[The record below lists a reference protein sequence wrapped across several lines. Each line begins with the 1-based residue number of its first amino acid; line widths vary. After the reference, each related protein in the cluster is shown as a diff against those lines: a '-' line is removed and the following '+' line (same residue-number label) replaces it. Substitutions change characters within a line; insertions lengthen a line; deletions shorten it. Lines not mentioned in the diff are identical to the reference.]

1 MQYTAQQIA
10 TITNGEIFGNS
21 NLVCESICIDTRKK
35 SSQQHEM
42 FVALNGLKSNGHLF
56 IPNAIENSI
65 KLFLVEELPNNFS
78 SEHCYVQTAN
88 TLLAL
93 QKLASYHR
101 NTFQI
106 PVIGI
111 TGSNGKT
118 IIKEW
123 LYQLLSKS
131 KNVCASPN
139 SYNSQIGV
147 ALSVLLLNQTNDIG
161 LFEAGISKVDEMRQL
176 HKMIQP
182 TIGIISNIGTAHDE
196 GFSDKAEKL
205 SEKLKLFGKDCTII
219 CCLDQIEIN
228 YALQGSK
235 LITWSNQPANKD
247 LATYFFKIEK
257 KGSATQL
264 NHENIVLEIPFTD
277 NASIENICHCLASLL
292 FLKIDLS
299 TLTSEIKTLKPL
311 NNRLEIKKGINGNN
325 LINDSYSNDLVSLN
339 LALQFQSE
347 NNLLHQNKILILSD
361 LLQGEKNKDKLYS
374 QVSDIIKRNNI
385 SQLIGIGKDIND
397 AAEQFQLEN
406 KIFFNDTETFLKSF
420 NYRHWF
426 NHTILLKGARIFA
439 FERIDQVL
447 QQKTH
452 ETILEINL
460 NAFIHNLNFYRSLLK
475 PKTKIMAM
483 VKAFAYGSG
492 NVEIANVLQQQ
503 QVDYLA
509 VAFVDEGIELR
520 QAGITLPIMVMNP
533 DANSFEQMSDYQLEP
548 EIFSFRILNQFITH
562 IKNLKQQNKNS
573 NTAIHLKI
581 DTGMHRLG
589 FEVSEIETLINTLR
603 SNDIQVAT
611 IFSHLAASDN
621 PDLDAFTN
629 EQITLFSKIGNKI
642 KSEIKQDSWL
652 HLANTSGIARHKDSH
667 FDMVRLGIGLYGV
680 ANSDKEQK
688 QLQLAGILSTV
699 VSQIKNVPV
708 GDTVGYNRSGKIEKL
723 TKIATI
729 PIGYAD
735 GFSRQLSNGQGQVY
749 INNTAAKILGNV
761 CMDMCMVDITDIA
774 CEEGDSVIIYE
785 NIEQLNTLAA
795 TSKTIPYEILTN
807 VSARVKRV
815 YVNL

>member
-1 MQYTAQQIA
+1 MQYNAQQIA
-10 TITNGEIFGNS
+10 TITNGEIFGKS
-21 NLVCESICIDTRKK
+21 TLICEGICIDTRKRN
-35 SSQQHEM
+35 SQQNEM
-42 FVALNGLKSNGHLF
+42 FVALNGLKSNGHQF
-56 IPNAIENSI
+56 IPSAIESGI
-65 KLFLVEELPNNFS
+65 KLFLVDTLPS
-78 SEHCYVQTAN
+78 KISEAHCYIKTSN
-88 TLLAL
+88 TLEAL
-93 QKLASYHR
+93 QKLARYHR

-147 ALSVLLLNQTNDIG
+147 ALSVLLLNQTNDIA
-161 LFEAGISKVDEMRQL
+161 LFEAGISKVNEMQQL
-176 HKMIQP
+176 QEMIQP
-182 TIGIISNIGTAHDE
+182 SIGILSNIGSAHDE
-196 GFSDKAEKL
+196 GFINQTEKL
-205 SEKLKLFGKDCTII
+205 AEKLKLFGENCTVIY
-219 CCLDQIEIN
+219 CLEQIQIKN
-228 YALQGSK
+228 ALQVAK
-235 LITWSNQPANKD
+235 AVTWTNQAANKNI
-247 LATYFFKIEK
+247 ATYFFKIEK
-257 KGSATQL
+257 KGNITHL
-264 NHENIVLEIPFTD
+264 TYENIILEIPFTD
-277 NASIENICHCLASLL
+277 NASIENICHCLACLL
-292 FLKIDLS
+292 YLKINLS
-299 TLTSEIKTLKPL
+299 TLTSDIKTLKPL

-347 NNLLHQNKILILSD
+347 NNLLKQNKVLILSD
-361 LLQGEKNKDKLYS
+361 LLQGEKNKEKLYG
-374 QVSDIIKRNNI
+374 QVSDTIKQNNI
-385 SQLIGIGKDIND
+385 SQLIGIGKDINE
-397 AAEQFQLEN
+397 AAEQFKLEN

-426 NHTILLKGARIFA
+426 NQSILLKGARVFA

-475 PKTKIMAM
+475 TKTKIMAM

-492 NVEIANVLQQQ
+492 SIEIANVLQQQ

-533 DANSFEQMSDYQLEP
+533 DAHSFEQMSDYDLEP
-548 EIFSFRILNQFITH
+548 EIFSFKILNQFITH

-573 NTAIHLKI
+573 NTAVHLKI

-589 FEVSEIETLINTLR
+589 FEPSEIETLINTLR
-603 SNDIQVAT
+603 NNDIQVAT
-611 IFSHLAASDN
+611 IFSHFAASDN
-621 PDLDAFTN
+621 SDLDNFTAK
-629 EQITLFSKIGNKI
+629 QITLFSEIGNKI
-642 KSEIKQDSWL
+642 KSELKQDAWL
-652 HLANTSGIARHKDSH
+652 HLANTSGIARHVEAH

-680 ANSDKEQK
+680 ANSNKEQK
-688 QLQLAGILSTV
+688 QLQLAGILLTV
-699 VSQIKNVPV
+699 ISQIKIIPS
-708 GDTVGYNRSGKIEKL
+708 GETVGYSRSGKIDKL

-749 INNTAAKILGNV
+749 IHHKIAKVIGNV
-761 CMDMCMVDITDIA
+761 CMDMCMVDVTDIA
-774 CEEGDSVIIYE
+774 CEEGDSVVVYE
-785 NIEQLNTLAA
+785 NIEQLNSLA
-795 TSKTIPYEILTN
+795 TSSKTIAYEILTN